1 MIYIVMG
8 VSGSGK
14 TVVGQKL
21 ARRLGVPFH
30 DGDNF
35 HPQDNIKKMES
46 GRPLNDRD
54 RRPWLETL
62 ARKIAEWHISGGAV
76 LACSALKKKY
86 RDLLCSRQNAQFIY
100 LKGPIPLIAERMAD
114 RTGHF
119 MPEKLLES
127 QFEAL
132 EEPSEA
138 ITVSI
143 EPPPEEIVSAILGQL
158 QPKEEG

>member
-8 VSGSGK
+8 VSSAGK

-21 ARRLGVPFH
+21 ARRLEIPFY
-30 DGDNF
+30 DGDKF
-35 HPQDNIKKMES
+35 HPQENIEKMES

-62 ARKIAEWHISGGAV
+62 AQKIADWHASGGAV
-76 LACSALKKKY
+76 LACSALKKRY
-86 RDLLCSRQNAQFIY
+86 RDVLTSRQAAQFIY
-100 LKGPIPLIAERMAD
+100 LKGPIPLIAERMVD
-114 RTGHF
+114 RKGHF
-119 MPEKLLES
+119 MPEELLES

-143 EPPPEEIVSAILGQL
+143 EPPPEEIVSDILQRL
-158 QPKEEG
+158 QPGEES